1 MIIEKGTFENKNF
14 SNHPLASK
22 EYINCMFNN
31 IIFSGANLT
40 NCIFVDCTFNM
51 CNFSNTDID
60 HCGFQEV
67 SFIGCKLLSLSF
79 YKVRPFLFSVNFND
93 CMIMNCDFHGLKMP
107 KTEFLRGRIIENY
120 FTNTNLSSSKFSES
134 DLNKTIFKNSN
145 LSKTDFRNAIN
156 YSIDPRL
163 NHIEGAIF
171 SNPDVIGLLDY
182 FDIKIE

>member
-1 MIIEKGTFENKNF
+1 MYPFANNQVSSGTIQKVSDCRARHLRFCDIIHKMCLLWRCHHSEIELCLSSQNNINNLSSNRNMYNHMIIEKGTFENKNF

-79 YKVRPFLFSVNFND
+79 YKVRPFLFSFNFND
-93 CMIMNCDFHGLKMP
+93 
-107 KTEFLRGRIIENY
+107 
-120 FTNTNLSSSKFSES
+120 
-134 DLNKTIFKNSN
+134 
-145 LSKTDFRNAIN
+145 
-156 YSIDPRL
+156 
-163 NHIEGAIF
+163 
-171 SNPDVIGLLDY
+171 
-182 FDIKIE
+182 